1 VSERLLEG
9 RCADV
14 AARIG
19 THESDEQTREP
30 VREHAHAP
38 EFKRD
43 AQARPLLVVE
53 MDGPARSDRL
63 EPLNDRFALGDGFEL
78 LEQNVS
84 LVPGDLD
91 DLSRDIDSHA
101 IEPVRHTME
110 SRTS

>member
-1 VSERLLEG
+1 VSDRLSAWVGPDER
-9 RCADV
+9 DQQ
-14 AARIG
+14 AAK
-19 THESDEQTREP
+19 P
-30 VREHAHAP
+30 VREHADSP
-38 EFKRD
+38 EFQRD

-101 IEPVRHTME
+101 IESVRHTME